1 MELLRPTALAIHRR
15 EVQEDGAFEFCNLFA
30 VRYLPVHGLS
40 ENPVGFFACAVL
52 GIERVHAMV
61 GKPAPHLPE
70 EIMSFLQCVQ
80 GILVTGNHDAGDAGQ
95 FCDILLEIFRVIYAE
110 HLVGPPCREHIHSE
124 RFSSYPFVPF
134 ERVGRV
140 VCRADRLHIELF
152 HQ

>member
-1 MELLRPTALAIHRR
+1 M
-15 EVQEDGAFEFCNLFA
+15 
-30 VRYLPVHGLS
+30 HGLS
-40 ENPVGFFACAVL
+40 ENPVGFFVCAVL

-80 GILVTGNHDAGDAGQ
+80 DILVAGNHDAGDAGQ
-95 FCDILLEIFRVIYAE
+95 FGDILPEIFRIIYAE
-110 HLVGPPCREHIHSE
+110 HLVGPPCREHIHTE
-124 RFSSYPFVPF
+124 RFFSYLFVPF

-140 VCRADRLHIELF
+140 VCRADRLHIEFF